1 MSATDVTDR
10 VVRPDGSLSDY
21 WVPAR
26 DARSEE
32 MVVNMGPQHPATHG
46 VLRVACKTDGE
57 VVLDCEPM
65 IGNLH
70 RCKEKIAENLQYWQ
84 FMPYTDRLD
93 YLAAIN
99 NEEVYAR
106 AVEKLCG
113 IDIPERIQTIRTIV
127 TELGRVSSHIF
138 SIGVYGL
145 DIGAFTP
152 FLYCYRERERAN
164 SLFEALTGGR
174 MLYHYFRVGGVARDL
189 SDEWIADCL
198 EFLDIVEEKSVEYN
212 ALTTWNKVFQERT
225 MGIGV
230 LTREKALAWGI
241 TGPAL
246 RASGIDWDCRRDDPY
261 GNYHL
266 FDWKVPVSDGSH
278 GTLGDCWNRH
288 WIRAQELQES
298 ISIIRQAI
306 AKLPPRDPELT
317 PKSMYQPY
325 VNPNVPRTLRGPK
338 DAEVYVRGEN
348 PRGELAFYLVSDGG
362 NQPYR
367 CKIRGPAF
375 SNIALL
381 PEISRGYLIADLVA
395 IIGSI
400 DIVLG
405 EVDR

>member
-1 MSATDVTDR
+1 MSTTDVTDR
-10 VVRPDGSLSDY
+10 VVGDDGELAEY

-46 VLRVACKTDGE
+46 VLRVAVKTDGE

-65 IGNLH
+65 VGNLH
-70 RCKEKIAENLQYWQ
+70 RCKEKIAENVQYWQ

-93 YLAAIN
+93 YLAAMN
-99 NEEVYAR
+99 NEHVYAR
-106 AVEKLCG
+106 AVEKLCS
-113 IDIPERIQTIRTIV
+113 IEIPERIQYIRILIA
-127 TELGRVSSHIF
+127 ELGRIASHIF
-138 SIGVYGL
+138 SVGVYGL

-152 FLYCYRERERAN
+152 FLYCYRERERSN
-164 SLFEALTGGR
+164 SLFEKLSGGR

-189 SDEWIADCL
+189 SDEWIQEAI
-198 EFLDIVEEKSVEYN
+198 EFLDIVEEKMSEYN
-212 ALTTWNKVFQERT
+212 LLTTWNKVFQNRT

-230 LTREKALAWGI
+230 LTPDKAIAFGI

-246 RASGIDWDCRRDDPY
+246 RASGVDWDTRRDDPY
-261 GNYHL
+261 DIYDK
-266 FDWKVPVSDGSH
+266 FDWKVPVADGQH
-278 GTLGDCWNRH
+278 GTVGDCWNRH
-288 WIRAQELQES
+288 WIRAQELVES
-298 ISIIRQAI
+298 IKICRQAI
-306 AKLPPRDPELT
+306 DKMPKRDPALT

-325 VNPNVPRTLRGPK
+325 INPKVPRILRGPK

-348 PRGELAFYLVSDGG
+348 PRGELAFYLVSDAK
-362 NQPYR
+362 NAPYR
-367 CKIRGPAF
+367 CHIRAPAF
-375 SNIALL
+375 VNIALL
-381 PEISRGYLIADLVA
+381 AEISRGYLIADLVA

>member
-1 MSATDVTDR
+1 MTATDVTSR
-10 VVRPDGSLSDY
+10 VVQEDGSLSDY

-26 DARSEE
+26 NAQSEE

-46 VLRVACKTDGE
+46 VLRVVVKTDGE

-65 IGNLH
+65 VGNLH
-70 RCKEKIAENLQYWQ
+70 RCKEKIAENLQYGQ

-99 NEEVYAR
+99 SEEVYAR

-113 IDIPERIQTIRTIV
+113 IEIPERIKYIRTIV
-127 TELGRVSSHIF
+127 AELGRVSSHIF

-164 SLFEALTGGR
+164 SLFEKLTGGR
-174 MLYHYFRVGGVARDL
+174 MLYHYYRVGGVARDL
-189 SDEWIADCL
+189 SDEWIKDCL
-198 EFLDIVEEKSVEYN
+198 EFLAIVEEKAVEYN
-212 ALTTWNKVFQERT
+212 ALTTWNKVFKERT
-225 MGIGV
+225 MGIGI
-230 LTREKALAWGI
+230 LTREKAIAYGV
-241 TGPAL
+241 TGPAI
-246 RASGIDWDCRRDDPY
+246 RASGIDFDVRRDDPY
-261 GNYHL
+261 GIYDR
-266 FDWKVPVSDGSH
+266 FDWKVPVSRGEH
-278 GTLGDCWNRH
+278 GTVGDCWNRH
-288 WIRAQELQES
+288 WIRAQELTES
-298 ISIIRQAI
+298 ISICRQAI
-306 AKLPPRDPELT
+306 AALPDRDPKLT
-317 PKSMYQPY
+317 PKSVYQPY
-325 VNPNVPRTLRGPK
+325 INPEVPRILRGPK
-338 DAEVYVRGEN
+338 NAEVYVRGEN
-348 PRGELAFYLVSDGG
+348 PRGELAFYIVSDGK
-362 NQPYR
+362 NAPYR

>member
-1 MSATDVTDR
+1 MTGTDVTSR
-10 VVRPDGSLSDY
+10 VVQEDGTLSDY

-26 DARSEE
+26 NAESEQ

-46 VLRVACKTDGE
+46 VLRVTVKTDGE

-70 RCKEKIAENLQYWQ
+70 RCKEKIAENLQYGQ

-113 IDIPERIQTIRTIV
+113 IEIPERIKYIRTIV
-127 TELGRVSSHIF
+127 AALGRVSSHIF

-164 SLFEALTGGR
+164 SLFEKLTGGR
-174 MLYHYFRVGGVARDL
+174 MLYHYYRVGGVARDL
-189 SDEWIADCL
+189 SDEWIQDCL
-198 EFLDIVEEKSVEYN
+198 EFLDIVEDKSKEYN
-212 ALTTWNKVFQERT
+212 ALTTWNKVFKERT
-225 MGIGV
+225 MGIGI
-230 LTREKALAWGI
+230 LSREKALAYGI
-241 TGPAL
+241 TGPAI
-246 RASGIDWDCRRDDPY
+246 RASGIDFDVRRDDPY
-261 GNYHL
+261 GIYDR
-266 FDWKVPVSDGSH
+266 FDWKVPVSRGEH
-278 GTLGDCWNRH
+278 GTVGDCWNRH

-298 ISIIRQAI
+298 IGICRQAI
-306 AKLPPRDPELT
+306 DKLPPHDPKLT
-317 PKSMYQPY
+317 PKSIYQPY
-325 VNPNVPRTLRGPK
+325 INPNVPRMLRGPK
-338 DAEVYVRGEN
+338 NAEVYVRGEN
-348 PRGELAFYLVSDGG
+348 PRGELAFYIVSDGK
-362 NQPYR
+362 NMPYR

-375 SNIALL
+375 SNIQVLA
-381 PEISRGYLIADLVA
+381 EISRGYLIADLVA

>member
-10 VVRPDGSLSDY
+10 VIGEDGSLAEY

-46 VLRVACKTDGE
+46 VLRVAVKTDGE

-113 IDIPERIQTIRTIV
+113 IEIPERIQYIRTIV
-127 TELGRVSSHIF
+127 AELGRVSSHVF
-138 SIGVYGL
+138 SVGVYGL

-164 SLFEALTGGR
+164 SLFEKLTGGR
-174 MLYHYFRVGGVARDL
+174 MLYHYYRVGGVARDL
-189 SDEWIADCL
+189 SDEWIQECL
-198 EFLDIVEEKSVEYN
+198 EFLDIVEEKMEEYN
-212 ALTTWNKVFQERT
+212 ALTTWNKVFRERT
-225 MGIGV
+225 MGVGV
-230 LTREKALAWGI
+230 LSREKALAYGI

-246 RASGIDWDCRRDDPY
+246 RASGVDWDVRRDEPY
-261 GNYHL
+261 GLYDR
-266 FDWKVPVSDGSH
+266 FEWRVPVADGRH
-278 GTLGDCWNRH
+278 GTIGDCWNRH
-288 WIRAQELQES
+288 WIRAQELAES
-298 ISIIRQAI
+298 IKIVRQAI
-306 AKLPPRDPELT
+306 DKLPPRDPKLT
-317 PKSMYQPY
+317 PSSMYQPY
-325 VNPNVPRTLRGPK
+325 VNPNVPRILRGPK

-348 PRGELAFYLVSDGG
+348 PRGELAFYLVSDAK
-362 NQPYR
+362 NAPYR

-375 SNIALL
+375 SNIAVL

>member
-1 MSATDVTDR
+1 MSTVDTPPNETPLAE
-10 VVRPDGSLSDY
+10 Y

-26 DARSEE
+26 DAPSEE

-46 VLRVACKTDGE
+46 VLRVAVRTDGE

-65 IGNLH
+65 VGNLH
-70 RCKEKIAENLQYWQ
+70 RCKEKIAENVQYWQ

-93 YLAAIN
+93 YLAAMN
-99 NEEVYAR
+99 SEECYAR
-106 AVEKLCG
+106 AVEKLLG
-113 IDIPERIQTIRTIV
+113 IEIPDRIQWIRLIV
-127 TELGRVSSHIF
+127 AELGRISSHIF

-164 SLFEALTGGR
+164 SLFEKLTGGR

-189 SDEWIADCL
+189 SDEWIQEAL
-198 EFLDIVEEKSVEYN
+198 EFLDIVEEKLQQYN
-212 ALTTWNKVFQERT
+212 TLTTWNKVFRERT
-225 MGIGV
+225 QGIGM
-230 LTREKALAWGI
+230 LSREMALAYGI

-246 RASGIDWDCRRDDPY
+246 RASGIDWDVRRDDPY
-261 GNYHL
+261 GLYDKV
-266 FDWKVPVSDGSH
+266 DWKVPVSDGSH

-288 WIRAQELQES
+288 WIRAQELAES
-298 ISIIRQAI
+298 IKIVRQAI
-306 AKLPPRDPELT
+306 DRLPARDPKLT
-317 PKSMYQPY
+317 PSSIYQPY
-325 VNPNVPRTLRGPK
+325 INPKVPKVLRGPK
-338 DAEVYVRGEN
+338 NAEVYVRGEN
-348 PRGELAFYLVSDGG
+348 PRGELAFYLVSDGK
-362 NQPYR
+362 NTPYR

-375 SNIALL
+375 SNIAIL